1 MYKREVMRMIV
12 KLADDSPLWKTFYA
26 ILLKNY

>member
-12 KLADDSPLWKTFYA
+12 KLAEDSPLWKVFYT
-26 ILLKNY
+26 LLVKA